1 MEKVKTIKELHQEHK
16 IWLAKLLFYQDEL
29 VIMAG
34 RIAEVEKKNTSDE
47 VLAWVDHF
55 QNQLVI
61 QKEQIDILKH
71 DIKSHELFLEGAII
85 KNHDSIDQEKF
96 SDHDKHR
103 ESIEV
108 FEKIFNEL
116 RVELIQFLS
125 RWM

>member
-1 MEKVKTIKELHQEHK
+1 MEKVKSITELHDEHK

-34 RIAEVEKKNTSDE
+34 RIAEIEKKNTSQE
-47 VLAWVDHF
+47 VLSLVDHF

-71 DIKSHELFLEGAII
+71 DIKSHELFLEGAIM
-85 KNHDSIDQEKF
+85 KKHDSLDAEKF
-96 SDHDKHR
+96 SDHENHR
-103 ESIEV
+103 ESIAV

-116 RVELIQFLS
+116 WSELIRFVS